1 MIEQLKQMMQEASE
15 AVKLQVNNVSSNA
28 KEKAYELIEEWLQ
41 IIPLLE
47 SEGLKMNSFSLSIA
61 ISPSLEVE
69 LIGQNKD
76 FPIERLDQLKIKY
89 QRNVPM
95 QAVLTTIRTTYK
107 MHNKIQAPLKDPLI
121 VKIKVR
127 LAPEINVFIGEPLIL

>member
-15 AVKLQVNNVSSNA
+15 AVKQQVQNAGINA

-76 FPIERLDQLKIKY
+76 FPIERLDQLKNKY
-89 QRNVPM
+89 QRNLPM

-107 MHNKIQAPLKDPLI
+107 MHTRIQAPLKDPLI